1 MDIIKPQ
8 PKKSYIRVLFKNKMF
23 LMLRRRQ
30 MNDICERRSVLWK
43 GMQVTKNEHTIIG
56 TPVIT
61 FSKPCS
67 LYTQQYHQ
75 REHLIRHSLISYY
88 SPKPYFV
95 EQRFYEMK
103 RALLFVGMG
112 NKMHFWILIFESSWN
127 VNLSAYI
134 HNEAFKGVD
143 WILGW

>member
-30 MNDICERRSVLWK
+30 MNDIWERRSVLWK
-43 GMQVTKNEHTIIG
+43 GMQVTKNEHTIMG

-103 RALLFVGMG
+103 SYYLWFMR
-112 NKMHFWILIFESSWN
+112 SSSLKCISEYSFLN
-127 VNLSAYI
+127 PLEMSI
-134 HNEAFKGVD
+134 C
-143 WILGW
+143 LPT

>member
-1 MDIIKPQ
+1 MDIMKFKL
-8 PKKSYIRVLFKNKMF
+8 KKLYIRVLFKDKVF
-23 LMLRRRQ
+23 LMLRRCQ
-30 MNDICERRSVLWK
+30 MNDIWERRSVLWK

-75 REHLIRHSLISYY
+75 RERTSYT
-88 SPKPYFV
+88 PFTHIV
-95 EQRFYEMK
+95 
-103 RALLFVGMG
+103 LLTKTVFCRTKVLWNEKSSFIFVGMG

-134 HNEAFKGVD
+134 
-143 WILGW
+143 LPT

>member
-1 MDIIKPQ
+1 
-8 PKKSYIRVLFKNKMF
+8 
-23 LMLRRRQ
+23 MLRRCQ
-30 MNDICERRSVLWK
+30 MDDIWERRSVLWK

-67 LYTQQYHQ
+67 LYSQQYQQ
-75 REHLIRHSLISYY
+75 RENILYAIHSYRITHQNRILLN
-88 SPKPYFV
+88 KGF
-95 EQRFYEMK
+95 MK
-103 RALLFVGMG
+103 WKELLFVGMG

-143 WILGW
+143 WMLGW

>member
-1 MDIIKPQ
+1 MDIMKFKL
-8 PKKSYIRVLFKNKMF
+8 KKLYIRVLFKDKVF
-23 LMLRRRQ
+23 LMLRRCQ
-30 MNDICERRSVLWK
+30 MNDIWERRSVLWK

-75 REHLIRHSLISYY
+75 RERTSYT
-88 SPKPYFV
+88 PFTHIV
-95 EQRFYEMK
+95 
-103 RALLFVGMG
+103 LLTKTVFCRTKVLWNEKSSFIFVGMG

-134 HNEAFKGVD
+134 LPTY
-143 WILGW
+143 ILWL

>member
-1 MDIIKPQ
+1 MDIIKFK
-8 PKKSYIRVLFKNKMF
+8 PKKSYIRVLFKDKVF
-23 LMLRRRQ
+23 LMLRRCQ
-30 MNDICERRSVLWK
+30 MNGKWERRSVLWK

-103 RALLFVGMG
+103 RALLFLWEWATKCISEYSFLNPLEMS
-112 NKMHFWILIFESSWN
+112 ICLPT
-127 VNLSAYI
+127 YI
-134 HNEAFKGVD
+134 MKLLKE
-143 WILGW
+143 

>member
-1 MDIIKPQ
+1 MDIIKFK
-8 PKKSYIRVLFKNKMF
+8 PKKSYIRVLFKDKVF
-23 LMLRRRQ
+23 LMLRRCQ
-30 MNDICERRSVLWK
+30 MNDKWERRSVLWK

-103 RALLFVGMG
+103 RAFICG
-112 NKMHFWILIFESSWN
+112 NGQQNAFLNTHFWILLKCQF
-127 VNLSAYI
+127 VCL
-134 HNEAFKGVD
+134 HT
-143 WILGW
+143 

>member
-30 MNDICERRSVLWK
+30 MNDIWERRSVLWK

-67 LYTQQYHQ
+67 LYSQQYHQ
-75 REHLIRHSLISYY
+75 QRENILYAIHSYRITHQNRILLN
-88 SPKPYFV
+88 KGF
-95 EQRFYEMK
+95 MK
-103 RALLFVGMG
+103 WKELLFVGMG

-134 HNEAFKGVD
+134 LPTYIVALKE
-143 WILGW
+143 

>member
-30 MNDICERRSVLWK
+30 MNDIWERRSVLWK

-103 RALLFVGMG
+103 RALLFLWEWATKCISEYSFLNPLEMS
-112 NKMHFWILIFESSWN
+112 ICLPT
-127 VNLSAYI
+127 YI
-134 HNEAFKGVD
+134 MKLLKE
-143 WILGW
+143 